1 MKIEELAD
9 SIRESGLLNPL
20 TVMPTDDGDFLLLAG
35 LRRLRAIQ
43 HLGWIEVEVNA
54 ITPKDAEDT
63 LKIEICE
70 NEQRQDFT
78 FSEKMDYGRQLERLE
93 AAKAKERMLSG
104 KSDPVPNRAQGRPRT
119 RAVVGEKI
127 GMTGQDYQ
135 RAKYI
140 AENAPQ
146 DVIEQLDKG
155 EQSIRKTYDNL
166 RAAVNLEAKPA
177 AEMPTILQIQAKPK
191 AKPKANPLD
200 LISAKEREQ
209 IAKNCMFDALPPNEK
224 IDELQRQLRTE
235 RARAASAESE
245 LTRERELRKNDNY
258 HNSGTIEML
267 TRQNA
272 ELVAR
277 IKELEG
283 KYESD

>member
-1 MKIEELAD
+1 
-9 SIRESGLLNPL
+9 
-20 TVMPTDDGDFLLLAG
+20 
-35 LRRLRAIQ
+35 
-43 HLGWIEVEVNA
+43 
-54 ITPKDAEDT
+54 
-63 LKIEICE
+63 
-70 NEQRQDFT
+70 
-78 FSEKMDYGRQLERLE
+78 
-93 AAKAKERMLSG
+93 
-104 KSDPVPNRAQGRPRT
+104 
-119 RAVVGEKI
+119 
-127 GMTGQDYQ
+127 MTGQDYQ